1 MKHLTFLLPCLFSVL
16 YFLFS
21 LQLSIA
27 LSHCL
32 HFCLAPFHPHYLCVS
47 WICHPSTI
55 SFSISH
61 APFTICLL
69 LLLSLLSVGFSFFIC
84 WTLFLYKRFLK
95 VHYRKGSKQVEL
107 FHYIIIIII
116 HLLFHYNKVR
126 GKIKREEGQG
136 WWENAYLSCSYLLVS
151 YEKTVGML
159 VFTCNFI
166 VGDQIHQLT
175 DKAHHLLVPGH
186 VGHGKTARRTLST
199 VGNTL
204 WKQRQFQAY
213 SNVTE

>member
-1 MKHLTFLLPCLFSVL
+1 MHQLQARRHFKCLSQGWKW
-16 YFLFS
+16 S
-21 LQLSIA
+21 NHTQKR
-27 LSHCL
+27 
-32 HFCLAPFHPHYLCVS
+32 
-47 WICHPSTI
+47 
-55 SFSISH
+55 
-61 APFTICLL
+61 
-69 LLLSLLSVGFSFFIC
+69 GFMSPTNRIQG
-84 WTLFLYKRFLK
+84 FLK